1 MTVTTPASRKAA
13 SALTRGGLT
22 YPLERKPEPGEALEV
37 AEGVR
42 WVRMPLPFALNH
54 INLWLLDDGEA
65 GWAIV
70 DTGLKLRETEELWQR
85 IFSEGLDGRPVSR
98 VIVTHLHP
106 DHVGLAGWLT
116 RKWNTDLWMTRT
128 DYLMC
133 RVLAYDTGRE
143 APEDGVRFYRAA
155 GFTEAQLERY
165 VKRFGM
171 FGHGVMAMP
180 ESYRR
185 IRDGDTLYIG
195 GRNWHVITGGGHA
208 PEHATLWCPE
218 LQLYISGDQ
227 VLPTITSNVSVW
239 PTEPHADPLSEWLE
253 SSRRIKAAVPGDVL
267 VLPAHQRPFRGLHLR
282 IGQLVEG
289 HEEGLDGLVKLL
301 REPRRAVDT
310 FGTLFKREVTD
321 DLLIMAAGEAVAHL
335 NTLLARGMA
344 EVERDA
350 DGVDWYRAV

>member
-1 MTVTTPASRKAA
+1 MTDISEASRTSA
-13 SALTRGGLT
+13 SALTRGGLL
-22 YPLERKPEPGEALEV
+22 YPLERKPTPGEALEV

-54 INLWLLDDGEA
+54 INLWLLDDGDG
-65 GWAIV
+65 GWAVV
-70 DTGLKLRETEELWQR
+70 DTGLKLRETKELWER
-85 IFSEGLDGRPVSR
+85 IFQAGIDARPVSR

-116 RKWNTDLWMTRT
+116 RKWDVDLWMTRT

-155 GFTEAQLERY
+155 GFSEAQLERY
-165 VKRFGM
+165 SKRFGM
-171 FGHGVMAMP
+171 FGHGVAAMP
-180 ESYRR
+180 DSFRR
-185 IRDGDTLYIG
+185 IRDGDTLFIG

-208 PEHATLWCPE
+208 PEHATLYCPE
-218 LQLYISGDQ
+218 LRLYISGDQ

-253 SSRRIKAAVPGDVL
+253 SCRRIKAAVPDDVL
-267 VLPAHQRPFRGLHLR
+267 VLPAHQRPFRGLHARLD
-282 IGQLVEG
+282 QLVEG
-289 HEEGLDGLVKLL
+289 HEEGLTDLHKLIS
-301 REPRRAVDT
+301 EPRRAVDT
-310 FGTLFKREVTD
+310 FSALFKREVTD
-321 DLLIMAAGEAVAHL
+321 DLLIMATGEAIAHL
-335 NTLLARGMA
+335 NTLLSRGMA

-350 DGVDWYRAV
+350 NGVDWYRAV